1 VIHNLAVVAGLPAV
15 INTMQPP
22 TASAVAAPHRQV
34 NHSTTPARRTARSR
48 LQYLATEDRM
58 ALWDMAT
65 GSGRYGPFHEWTA
78 QAGEH
83 RRAAATANGDRY
95 EG

>member
-1 VIHNLAVVAGLPAV
+1 
-15 INTMQPP
+15 
-22 TASAVAAPHRQV
+22 
-34 NHSTTPARRTARSR
+34 
-48 LQYLATEDRM
+48 M

-65 GSGRYGPFHEWTA
+65 ASGRYGPFHERTA

-95 EG
+95 ER

>member
-1 VIHNLAVVAGLPAV
+1 MVNNLAVVAGLPAV
-15 INTMQPP
+15 MNIMQQP
-22 TASAVAAPHRQV
+22 TPVLV
-34 NHSTTPARRTARSR
+34 
-48 LQYLATEDRM
+48 TEDRM

-65 GSGRYGPFHEWTA
+65 ASGRYGSVHEWTA

-83 RRAAATANGDRY
+83 RRAAATANGDGY